1 MKKALKI
8 IGIVLGVLIILI
20 FLAPILFKGPIE
32 KAIKKSINNNVNA
45 TVSWEE
51 LDLSL
56 YKSFPDALVT
66 LKNLSVINKE
76 PFAGDT
82 LASGEE
88 IKLSMD
94 IPQLF
99 KSGDEPLS
107 INELILNTAYVNIKV
122 DSLGNA
128 NYDIAKKTPPTSTQD
143 TASTGGLSL
152 DVQHYEI
159 NNTRINYLDEK
170 TKTFLKISEFNHEG
184 TGDFSAAT
192 TKLETTSEGI
202 ISFELD
208 SINYLKDHKLKLDA
222 DFELDL
228 ENQKY
233 TFLEN
238 EAYINQLPLTFNGFV
253 KINENNNEIDLTFKT
268 PSSDFKNFLAVIPE
282 TYAKNLD
289 GVETTGDFMLNGSV
303 KGIVDET
310 HIPQLDISV
319 KSDNASFKYAE
330 LPKRVENIRLDAV
343 LKNETGLVEDTYLNL
358 DQLNFQI
365 DQDVFSAKGNF
376 KNLTENMLVNLAVN
390 GTLNLANLKKAYPID
405 LEMDLNGIL
414 KANFTTNFDMNSIE
428 REQYQNVKS
437 NGKASIT
444 NFKYVSPEI
453 PNDVNIAK
461 ASLNFN
467 TTKVALEEMQ
477 IKSGQTDA
485 NISGSLEN
493 LMGYLF
499 SDQDLKGRFNV
510 QSNTFSLNDF
520 MVASAEAK
528 TETTQEN
535 KVSSTSKEEA
545 IKIPSFL
552 DARLD
557 FTANKVLY
565 DDLILTNVKGAVIIK
580 DETAKLENVTSNIF
594 GGNIGISGNVSTK
607 NTTPTFDMNLGLKSI
622 DIVQSFNGLEIIQT
636 MAPLAKALQG
646 DLNTTINL
654 KGSLNNDFTP
664 IIASLAGDAFAQI
677 LDAKVN
683 SEKTPLLSKLDGR
696 LDFINL
702 DNLDLKNLQTNL
714 SFSDGKVNV
723 KPFDFNIKGINIT
736 AGGSHSFEN
745 VMDYTL
751 SLDIPAKYLGSSVG
765 GEIAKLS
772 ASDLET
778 MTVALPIGLSG
789 TFTSPNINVN
799 TKQAVQELTQQ
810 IIATQKDKAIDKT
823 KDKIK
828 DLLGGGKEETTNTT
842 TKDTTTTQPKDKED
856 KIKEAAGNVLKDLFG
871 KGKDKK

>member
-159 NNTRINYLDEK
+159 NNTRINYLDQK
-170 TKTFLKISEFNHEG
+170 TKTFLKISKFNHEG

-238 EAYINQLPLTFNGFV
+238 EAYINQLPLIFNGFV
-253 KINENNNEIDLTFKT
+253 KVNENNNEIDLTFKT

-565 DDLILTNVKGAVIIK
+565 DDLTLTNVKGAVIIK

-683 SEKTPLLSKLDGR
+683 SEKTPLLAKLDGR

-823 KDKIK
+823 KDEIK

>member
-289 GVETTGDFMLNGSV
+289 GVETTGDFMLNGSI

-565 DDLILTNVKGAVIIK
+565 DDLTLTNVKGAVIIK

-654 KGSLNNDFTP
+654 KGNLNNDFTP

-683 SEKTPLLSKLDGR
+683 SEKTPLLAKLDGR

-751 SLDIPAKYLGSSVG
+751 SLDVPAKYLGSSVG

-772 ASDLET
+772 AADLET

-789 TFTSPNINVN
+789 TFNSPNINVN

>member
-143 TASTGGLSL
+143 TASSGGLSL

-159 NNTRINYLDEK
+159 NNTRINYLDQK

-208 SINYLKDHKLKLDA
+208 SINYLKEHKLKLDA

-253 KINENNNEIDLTFKT
+253 KVNENNNEIDLTFKT

-428 REQYQNVKS
+428 KEQYQNVKS

-444 NFKYVSPEI
+444 NFKYISPEI

-493 LMGYLF
+493 LIGYLF

-520 MVASAEAK
+520 LVASAEAK

-535 KVSSTSKEEA
+535 KVNATSKEEA

-565 DDLILTNVKGAVIIK
+565 DDLTLTNVKGAVIIK

-622 DIVQSFNGLEIIQT
+622 DIVQSFNGLE
-636 MAPLAKALQG
+636 LY
-646 DLNTTINL
+646 
-654 KGSLNNDFTP
+654 
-664 IIASLAGDAFAQI
+664 
-677 LDAKVN
+677 
-683 SEKTPLLSKLDGR
+683 KLWLR
-696 LDFINL
+696 
-702 DNLDLKNLQTNL
+702 
-714 SFSDGKVNV
+714 
-723 KPFDFNIKGINIT
+723 
-736 AGGSHSFEN
+736 
-745 VMDYTL
+745 
-751 SLDIPAKYLGSSVG
+751 
-765 GEIAKLS
+765 
-772 ASDLET
+772 
-778 MTVALPIGLSG
+778 
-789 TFTSPNINVN
+789 
-799 TKQAVQELTQQ
+799 
-810 IIATQKDKAIDKT
+810 
-823 KDKIK
+823 
-828 DLLGGGKEETTNTT
+828 
-842 TKDTTTTQPKDKED
+842 
-856 KIKEAAGNVLKDLFG
+856 
-871 KGKDKK
+871 

>member
-565 DDLILTNVKGAVIIK
+565 DDLTLTNVKGAVIIK

-654 KGSLNNDFTP
+654 KGNLNNDFTP

-683 SEKTPLLSKLDGR
+683 SEKTPLLAKLDGR

-714 SFSDGKVNV
+714 TFSDGKVNV

>member
-143 TASTGGLSL
+143 TASSGGLSL

-159 NNTRINYLDEK
+159 NNTRINYLDQK

-208 SINYLKDHKLKLDA
+208 SINYLKGHKLKLDA

-253 KINENNNEIDLTFKT
+253 KVNENNNEIDLTFKT

-535 KVSSTSKEEA
+535 KVSATSKEEA

-565 DDLILTNVKGAVIIK
+565 DDLTLTNVKGAVIIK

-654 KGSLNNDFTP
+654 KGNLNNDFTP

-683 SEKTPLLSKLDGR
+683 SEKTPLLAKLDGK

-714 SFSDGKVNV
+714 SFNDGKVNV

-778 MTVALPIGLSG
+778 VTVALPIGLSG
-789 TFTSPNINVN
+789 TFTSPNVNVN

-842 TKDTTTTQPKDKED
+842 TKDTTPTKPKDKED

>member
-76 PFAGDT
+76 TFAGDT

-128 NYDIAKKTPPTSTQD
+128 NYDIAKETPPTSTQD

-184 TGDFSAAT
+184 TGDFSAST

-208 SINYLKDHKLKLDA
+208 SINYLKGHKLKLDA

-253 KINENNNEIDLTFKT
+253 KVNENNNEIDLTFKT

-376 KNLTENMLVNLAVN
+376 KNLTKN
-390 GTLNLANLKKAYPID
+390 
-405 LEMDLNGIL
+405 IL
-414 KANFTTNFDMNSIE
+414 S
-428 REQYQNVKS
+428 
-437 NGKASIT
+437 
-444 NFKYVSPEI
+444 
-453 PNDVNIAK
+453 
-461 ASLNFN
+461 
-467 TTKVALEEMQ
+467 
-477 IKSGQTDA
+477 
-485 NISGSLEN
+485 
-493 LMGYLF
+493 
-499 SDQDLKGRFNV
+499 
-510 QSNTFSLNDF
+510 
-520 MVASAEAK
+520 
-528 TETTQEN
+528 
-535 KVSSTSKEEA
+535 
-545 IKIPSFL
+545 
-552 DARLD
+552 
-557 FTANKVLY
+557 
-565 DDLILTNVKGAVIIK
+565 
-580 DETAKLENVTSNIF
+580 
-594 GGNIGISGNVSTK
+594 
-607 NTTPTFDMNLGLKSI
+607 
-622 DIVQSFNGLEIIQT
+622 
-636 MAPLAKALQG
+636 
-646 DLNTTINL
+646 
-654 KGSLNNDFTP
+654 
-664 IIASLAGDAFAQI
+664 
-677 LDAKVN
+677 
-683 SEKTPLLSKLDGR
+683 
-696 LDFINL
+696 
-702 DNLDLKNLQTNL
+702 
-714 SFSDGKVNV
+714 
-723 KPFDFNIKGINIT
+723 
-736 AGGSHSFEN
+736 
-745 VMDYTL
+745 
-751 SLDIPAKYLGSSVG
+751 
-765 GEIAKLS
+765 
-772 ASDLET
+772 
-778 MTVALPIGLSG
+778 
-789 TFTSPNINVN
+789 
-799 TKQAVQELTQQ
+799 
-810 IIATQKDKAIDKT
+810 
-823 KDKIK
+823 
-828 DLLGGGKEETTNTT
+828 
-842 TKDTTTTQPKDKED
+842 
-856 KIKEAAGNVLKDLFG
+856 
-871 KGKDKK
+871 

>member
-1 MKKALKI
+1 MKKSLKI

-32 KAIKKSINNNVNA
+32 KAIKKSINNNINA

-208 SINYLKDHKLKLDA
+208 SINYLKGHKLKLDA

-253 KINENNNEIDLTFKT
+253 KVNENNDEIDLTFKT

-289 GVETTGDFMLNGSV
+289 GVETTGDFMLNGSI

-330 LPKRVENIRLDAV
+330 LPKRVENIKLDAV

-565 DDLILTNVKGAVIIK
+565 DDLTLTNVKGAVIIK

-654 KGSLNNDFTP
+654 KGNLNNDFTP

-683 SEKTPLLSKLDGR
+683 SEKTPLLAKLDGR

-751 SLDIPAKYLGSSVG
+751 SLDVPAKYLGSSVG

-789 TFTSPNINVN
+789 TFTSPNVNVN

>member
-565 DDLILTNVKGAVIIK
+565 DDLTLTNVKGAVIIK

-607 NTTPTFDMNLGLKSI
+607 NATPTFDMNLGLKSI

>member
-170 TKTFLKISEFNHEG
+170 TRTFLKISEFNHEG

-208 SINYLKDHKLKLDA
+208 SINYLKGHKLKLDA

-253 KINENNNEIDLTFKT
+253 KVNENNNEIDLTFKT

-289 GVETTGDFMLNGSV
+289 GVETTGDFMLNGSI

-499 SDQDLKGRFNV
+499 SDKDLKGRFNV

-535 KVSSTSKEEA
+535 KVSATSKEEA

-557 FTANKVLY
+557 LPLTRFYMT
-565 DDLILTNVKGAVIIK
+565 IL
-580 DETAKLENVTSNIF
+580 
-594 GGNIGISGNVSTK
+594 
-607 NTTPTFDMNLGLKSI
+607 P
-622 DIVQSFNGLEIIQT
+622 
-636 MAPLAKALQG
+636 
-646 DLNTTINL
+646 
-654 KGSLNNDFTP
+654 
-664 IIASLAGDAFAQI
+664 
-677 LDAKVN
+677 
-683 SEKTPLLSKLDGR
+683 
-696 LDFINL
+696 
-702 DNLDLKNLQTNL
+702 
-714 SFSDGKVNV
+714 
-723 KPFDFNIKGINIT
+723 
-736 AGGSHSFEN
+736 
-745 VMDYTL
+745 
-751 SLDIPAKYLGSSVG
+751 
-765 GEIAKLS
+765 
-772 ASDLET
+772 
-778 MTVALPIGLSG
+778 
-789 TFTSPNINVN
+789 
-799 TKQAVQELTQQ
+799 
-810 IIATQKDKAIDKT
+810 
-823 KDKIK
+823 
-828 DLLGGGKEETTNTT
+828 
-842 TKDTTTTQPKDKED
+842 
-856 KIKEAAGNVLKDLFG
+856 
-871 KGKDKK
+871 

>member
-8 IGIVLGVLIILI
+8 TGIILGVLIILI
-20 FLAPILFKGPIE
+20 FLAPIIFKGPIE
-32 KAIKKSINNNVNA
+32 NAIKKSINNNVNA
-45 TVSWEE
+45 SVSWEE

-56 YKSFPDALVT
+56 YKSFPDAQVT
-66 LKNLSVINKE
+66 LKNLIVINKE

-82 LASGEE
+82 LAAGEE

-99 KSGDEPLS
+99 KSSDEPLS

-128 NYDIAKKTPPTSTQD
+128 NYDIAKETPPTSTQD
-143 TASTGGLSL
+143 TTSTGGLSL

-159 NNTRINYLDEK
+159 NNTKINYLDEK

-208 SINYLKDHKLKLDA
+208 SINYLKGHKLKLDA

-253 KINENNNEIDLTFKT
+253 KVNENNNEVDLTFKT

-289 GVETTGDFMLNGSV
+289 GVDTTGDFMLNGSI

-310 HIPQLDISV
+310 HIPTLDISV

-330 LPKRVENIRLDAV
+330 LPKRVENIRIDAV

-428 REQYQNVKS
+428 KEQYQNVKS

-467 TTKVALEEMQ
+467 TTKVSLEEMQ

-528 TETTQEN
+528 TETGQEN
-535 KVSSTSKEEA
+535 KVASTTKEEA

-565 DDLILTNVKGAVIIK
+565 DDLTLTNAKGALIIK
-580 DETAKLENVTSNIF
+580 DETARLENITSNIF

-607 NTTPTFDMNLGLKSI
+607 NATPTFDMNLGLKSI

-646 DLNTTINL
+646 NLNTNINL
-654 KGSLNNDFTP
+654 KGNLNNDLTP

-677 LDAKVN
+677 LDAKVD
-683 SEKTPLLSKLDGR
+683 SEKTPLLSKLDGK

-714 SFSDGKVNV
+714 NFSDGKINV

-736 AGGSHSFEN
+736 AGGSHSFDN

-751 SLDIPAKYLGSSVG
+751 SLDVPAKYLGSSIG
-765 GEIAKLS
+765 GELAKLS

-789 TFTSPNINVN
+789 TFNSPNVSVN
-799 TKQAVQELTQQ
+799 TKQAAQQLTQQ

-828 DLLGGGKEETTNTT
+828 DLLGGDKEEQTNTT
-842 TKDTTTTQPKDKED
+842 TKDTTTTTPKDKED
-856 KIKEAAGNVLKDLFG
+856 KIKEAAGNVIKDLFG